1 MNAMQRQRGALVLVD
16 YQQRLMPTIHDAD
29 SVLAE
34 ALFLGR
40 VAHALGVPVLGTEQN
55 PLGLGANAPAVRA
68 LCTQTLGKMHFDAC
82 RDGKHVEPG
91 AAQTEHGLQQAHVR
105 LAAGDDDFAE
115 LGACRAQ
122 VLEQAVATSVEM
134 HLAERL
140 AAQRAHGRRVGAEP
154 QRVLLGAEHRYAQ
167 RTGDAAEKQRFGEHG
182 VGVVD
187 RRHQALLV
195 VDEHERAAVA
205 VHGVHARDYTINGAS
220 NGSISLGCRACA
232 ACSSNG
238 H

>member
-1 MNAMQRQRGALVLVD
+1 MASARSAGVRDPQAGA
-16 YQQRLMPTIHDAD
+16 T
-29 SVLAE
+29 
-34 ALFLGR
+34 
-40 VAHALGVPVLGTEQN
+40 
-55 PLGLGANAPAVRA
+55 
-68 LCTQTLGKMHFDAC
+68 
-82 RDGKHVEPG
+82 
-91 AAQTEHGLQQAHVR
+91 QTEHGLQQADVR

-115 LGACRAQ
+115 LRACRAQ

-134 HLAERL
+134 HLADRL
-140 AAQRAHGRRVGAEP
+140 GAQRAHNRRVGAEP

-167 RTGDAAEKQRFGEHG
+167 RTGDAAEEQRFGEHG

-205 VHGVHARDYTINGAS
+205 VHGVHARDYTRKGASNGARKGAGNGAGNGAS
-220 NGSISLGCRACA
+220 NGRISLGCRACA
-232 ACSSNG
+232 ACSSSG